1 MLTLTP
7 TASEAIRQ
15 LTEQVPTEED
25 TAGMRIAPGEAPGG
39 EGTALELSIVEA
51 PEDADQ
57 TVEEAGAT
65 VYLEPAAA
73 QLLDD
78 KVLDAEVGDD
88 GVAFQVFDQVL
99 GDPGM
104 DGQAPIG

>member
-7 TASEAIRQ
+7 NASDAIRQ
-15 LTEQVPTEED
+15 LTEQIPTED
-25 TAGMRIAPGEAPGG
+25 ATAGMRIAPGEAPGG
-39 EGTALELSIVEA
+39 EGTALELSLVEA
-51 PEDADQ
+51 PEQADQ
-57 TVEEAGAT
+57 TVQEAGAT

-78 KVLDAEVGDD
+78 KVLDAEVRDE
-88 GVAFQVFDQVL
+88 GVAFQVLDQGL

-104 DGQAPIG
+104 DGQAPMG

>member
-7 TASEAIRQ
+7 NASDAIRQ
-15 LTEQVPTEED
+15 LTEQLPTED
-25 TAGMRIAPGEAPGG
+25 QTAGMRIAPSEAPDG
-39 EGTALELSIVEA
+39 EGALELSLVEA
-51 PEDADQ
+51 PEQADE
-57 TVEEAGAT
+57 TVRDAGAT

-78 KVLDAEVGDD
+78 KVLDAEVGDE
-88 GVAFQVFDQVL
+88 GVAFQVLDQGL

-104 DGQAPIG
+104 DGQAPLG

>member
-7 TASEAIRQ
+7 NASDAIRQ
-15 LTEQVPTEED
+15 LTEQLPTEED
-25 TAGMRIAPGEAPGG
+25 TAGMRIAPGDAPGD
-39 EGTALELSIVEA
+39 EGAALELSLVEA
-51 PEDADQ
+51 PEQADH

-65 VYLEPAAA
+65 VYLEPGAA

-78 KVLDAEVGDD
+78 KVLDAEVRDD
-88 GVAFQVFDQVL
+88 GVAFQVLDQGL

-104 DGQAPIG
+104 NGQAPIG